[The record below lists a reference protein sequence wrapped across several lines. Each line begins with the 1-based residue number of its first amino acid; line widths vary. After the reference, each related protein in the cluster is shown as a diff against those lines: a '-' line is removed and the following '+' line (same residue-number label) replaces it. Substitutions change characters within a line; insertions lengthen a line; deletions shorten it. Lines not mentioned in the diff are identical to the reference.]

1 MKKPEP
7 HPVLGYEGR
16 GAADLLAGNEEL
28 AAHVDHW
35 YREHLDGCRLQ
46 VRPLLDAFELW
57 TTSADSTPINL
68 TQAGE
73 GLHQVLPVLVQQ
85 KMHESEDPSLPLLDL
100 VEQPELHLHDAVHAP
115 LADLFMATARLR
127 RGAVIVE
134 THSEGLLLR
143 VRRRIAEGSFDPAD
157 LALYFVD
164 RNATGSYV
172 RSIEVNNYGELSEW
186 PEGVFLERHNEVL
199 EIQQAVRGR

>member
-1 MKKPEP
+1 M
-7 HPVLGYEGR
+7 
-16 GAADLLAGNEEL
+16 
-28 AAHVDHW
+28 
-35 YREHLDGCRLQ
+35 
-46 VRPLLDAFELW
+46 RPLLDAFELW